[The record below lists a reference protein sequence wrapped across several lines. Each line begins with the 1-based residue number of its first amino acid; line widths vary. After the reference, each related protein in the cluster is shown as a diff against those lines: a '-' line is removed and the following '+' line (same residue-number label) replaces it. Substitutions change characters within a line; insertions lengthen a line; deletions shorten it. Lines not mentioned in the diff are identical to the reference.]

1 MSSAAAGGFNLG
13 YESNAHA
20 SNDKAGEIIASN
32 AIADL
37 VQRVV
42 VNGEPVDAA
51 LGDCAAAIEAIMKLT
66 THRAAGHSRPAA
78 RPKDSHAP
86 DPPDRSRAPVLAAG
100 PRC

>member
-1 MSSAAAGGFNLG
+1 VLPVLSSINENPMYQDNDIIRKYPEEVALMSSAAAGGFNLG

-51 LGDCAAAIEAIMKLT
+51 LGDCAAAIEAIMQ
-66 THRAAGHSRPAA
+66 S
-78 RPKDSHAP
+78 
-86 DPPDRSRAPVLAAG
+86 
-100 PRC
+100 